1 MSVDLEV
8 LEIMLWVLE
17 IMLWVL
23 EIMLWVLEI
32 IFGFVLI
39 FGFVVW
45 LVFGDGFEEV
55 TVLGHVWD

>member
-1 MSVDLEV
+1 LAQGDWQLLWGEDFQCAGFFQMSVDLE
-8 LEIMLWVLE
+8 
-17 IMLWVL
+17 
-23 EIMLWVLEI
+23 VLEI

-55 TVLGHVWD
+55 TVLGHGWD